1 MDDMAELASLS
12 VRVHGLV
19 QGVYFRSFVQRQARA
34 LGLTGYVRNLPDGV
48 TVEVRAEGDREKLE
62 ELVKRLNVGPAGA
75 RVDCVEVTWSEC
87 SDRFRDF
94 RVRY

>member
-1 MDDMAELASLS
+1 MAELASLS

-19 QGVYFRSFVQRQARA
+19 QGVYFRSFVQRQART

-62 ELVKRLNVGPAGA
+62 ELASRLKVGPPEAKID
-75 RVDCVEVTWSEC
+75 RIEIEWSEY
-87 SDRFRDF
+87 SARFGDF